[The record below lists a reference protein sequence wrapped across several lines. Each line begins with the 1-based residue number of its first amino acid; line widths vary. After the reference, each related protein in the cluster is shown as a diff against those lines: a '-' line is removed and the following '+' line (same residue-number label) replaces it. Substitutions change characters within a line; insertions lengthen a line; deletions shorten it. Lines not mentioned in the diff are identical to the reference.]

1 MEFNNQMNN
10 QMEFNNQNVAAIKP
24 AEPVATAIAIQSEA
38 EFDESVVDKELFD
51 TVRDN
56 KLDKDIN
63 SFVKLEFNDGSYT
76 YLACT
81 FLRIYKLK
89 SVNPSFYKK
98 YNAILMNGSSEVV
111 DIVTQLYGAYLC
123 AHINTLD
130 KCMSEEE
137 FMAKVPYDFDYLR
150 EVNKQLAGKKKN

>member
-1 MEFNNQMNN
+1 MKFNNDQMD
-10 QMEFNNQNVAAIKP
+10 FNNQNVAAIKP
-24 AEPVATAIAIQSEA
+24 VEPVTAATAIQSDT

-56 KLDKDIN
+56 KLDKDTN
-63 SFVKLEFNDGSYT
+63 SFVKLEFNDGDYT

-89 SVNPSFYKK
+89 SVNPAFYKR
-98 YNAILMNGSSEVV
+98 YNAILMNGSSEVG

-123 AHINTLD
+123 AHINTID

-137 FMAKVPYDFDYLR
+137 FMAKVPYDFNYLR
-150 EVNKQLAGKKKN
+150 EINMQLTSKKKN

>member
-1 MEFNNQMNN
+1 MEFNNNN
-10 QMEFNNQNVAAIKP
+10 NNMELNTESVSNERLLENAYKK
-24 AEPVATAIAIQSEA
+24 AESTAQD
-38 EFDESVVDKELFD
+38 EFDESVVDREFFE
-51 TVRDN
+51 TVKN
-56 KLDKDIN
+56 NSIDKDLN
-63 SFVKLEFNDGSYT
+63 SFVKLEFNDGTST

-89 SVNPSFYKK
+89 SVNPGFYKR
-98 YNAILMNGSSEVV
+98 YNNILMNGAEEVT

-137 FMAKVPYDFDYLR
+137 FMAKVPYDFKYLR
-150 EVNKQLAGKKKN
+150 DINTQLAAKKKN